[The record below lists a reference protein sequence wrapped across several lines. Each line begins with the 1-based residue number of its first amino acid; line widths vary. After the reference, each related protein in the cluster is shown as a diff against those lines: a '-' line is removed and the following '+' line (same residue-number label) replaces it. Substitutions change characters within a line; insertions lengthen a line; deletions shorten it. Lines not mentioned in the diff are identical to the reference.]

1 MKNILKCECG
11 GIVEV
16 VLHNYSEI
24 KIPQNPNSMWDY
36 FELLP
41 LEDKDNI
48 ITLSEGMT
56 PLLKT
61 ENLSRQLGIKNL
73 FIKDETRNP
82 TGSFKDRP
90 NTMAISKAKE
100 LGIKTITIASSGNAS
115 ASAAAYAAK
124 AQMKCVVFVPENT
137 PEAKLAQAKCYGAEI
152 NRIPGNYS
160 NAFNKALEA
169 TKKNNW
175 FNVTSTYLN
184 PYSYEGDKT
193 VSYEIDKLIDVPDY
207 IFVPIGAGPLLHGIY
222 KGYKELRKMGYVK
235 KLPKMVG
242 VQSTGCSPIV
252 DAFENGDNIV
262 RPWNKKVSSI
272 ASGIDDPL
280 TGYEDDGTLTLKTIY
295 ESSGF
300 GIKITDEEVM
310 NGLYQ
315 LAESEGVF
323 AEPAGVIG
331 VAAVKKSL
339 KHNLIKKQD
348 KVVIMITGHG
358 LKNIKAVL

>member
-169 TKKNNW
+169 TKK
-175 FNVTSTYLN
+175 
-184 PYSYEGDKT
+184 
-193 VSYEIDKLIDVPDY
+193 I
-207 IFVPIGAGPLLHGIY
+207 IGL
-222 KGYKELRKMGYVK
+222 M
-235 KLPKMVG
+235 
-242 VQSTGCSPIV
+242 
-252 DAFENGDNIV
+252 
-262 RPWNKKVSSI
+262 
-272 ASGIDDPL
+272 
-280 TGYEDDGTLTLKTIY
+280 
-295 ESSGF
+295 
-300 GIKITDEEVM
+300 
-310 NGLYQ
+310 
-315 LAESEGVF
+315 
-323 AEPAGVIG
+323 
-331 VAAVKKSL
+331 
-339 KHNLIKKQD
+339 
-348 KVVIMITGHG
+348 
-358 LKNIKAVL
+358 